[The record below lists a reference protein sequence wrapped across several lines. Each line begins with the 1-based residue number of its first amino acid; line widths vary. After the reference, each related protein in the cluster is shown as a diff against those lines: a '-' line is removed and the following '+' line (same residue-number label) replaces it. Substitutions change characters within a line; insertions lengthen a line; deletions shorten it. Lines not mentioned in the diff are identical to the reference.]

1 MEPDTRPLATAS
13 DVARACAV
21 SPPQV
26 LRMAKRGDIPILR
39 ISQTCVR
46 FVPSQVEAALG
57 LPPGLI
63 QSGKNAKV
71 EPPPRPM
78 NRRQQPWR

>member
-1 MEPDTRPLATAS
+1 MDPDTRPLATIS
-13 DVARACAV
+13 DVARACAI

-26 LRMAKRGDIPILR
+26 LRIAERGDIPILR
-39 ISQTCVR
+39 ISPRCVR

-63 QSGKNAKV
+63 QSGKNAKA
-71 EPPPRPM
+71 EPPPKPM

>member
-1 MEPDTRPLATAS
+1 MDPDTRPLATIS
-13 DVARACAV
+13 DVARACAI

-26 LRMAKRGDIPILR
+26 LRIAERGDIPILR
-39 ISQTCVR
+39 ISPRCVR

-63 QSGKNAKV
+63 QCGKDAKS
-71 EPPPRPM
+71 EPPSAAMRHK
-78 NRRQQPWR
+78 RQNWR

>member
-1 MEPDTRPLATAS
+1 MDPDTRPLATAS

-21 SPPQV
+21 CPPHV
-26 LRMAKRGDIPILR
+26 LRMAERGDIPILR
-39 ISQTCVR
+39 ISQRCVR

-63 QSGKNAKV
+63 QCGKNEKT